1 VGEQIVTDLVRI
13 PRGAEDLFRV
23 RLEHL
28 DPVLDIGGMMAG
40 VVVDTELVSDLERGD
55 LGA

>member
-1 VGEQIVTDLVRI
+1 MGEQIVTDLVRI